1 VAAKRQ
7 KKTCSAHRHRGFVHD
22 SPQAKI
28 IAFPLDNPGGWS
40 MLNYLLRRRD
50 FIKLTGLALGSIPFI
65 GTAQARGLRFQNSKI
80 GVLQGPTNATST
92 VITVVLQRDLKPVF
106 QVPGA
111 IAIEAKRIDMGYM
124 DFVIYQVRITG
135 LQLGVVYNL
144 QIEDHEKGIA
154 ENREFQSLDLS
165 NGNAKVAVI
174 SCSNHAKA
182 DLQTLMTQKLN
193 RAAPDA
199 IFFIGDM
206 VYANR
211 PVDTVMGRAAP
222 PDKAYELY
230 IKTFLSLDFYAQAKL
245 IPTFSIWDD
254 HDMGK
259 DNADSNHPYKATM
272 SEMFR
277 NFYPVDARIPE
288 VKLGPG
294 MSFSL
299 DAFGVQSIFL
309 DGRVYSTPGT
319 LLGNSQG
326 SWVKDQ
332 YSQSQKPCLM
342 ICGQQFWSY
351 QSMHDSFQ
359 RYAGNEFNGFLQY
372 LKQNK
377 RPTLFVSGDVHY
389 SQIERISSSVLGYQT
404 YEVTSSALFS
414 SSANDLYVRGADSQ
428 LNYYGKQNFLML
440 DQLQAT
446 RQGLKLRVTCVSR
459 GNDVEFQ
466 TLLSI

>member
-7 KKTCSAHRHRGFVHD
+7 KKTCSAQGQREFVHD
-22 SPQAKI
+22 SGQAKV
-28 IAFPLDNPGGWS
+28 IAFPLEHLGGWS
-40 MLNYLLRRRD
+40 MFNQLLRRRD
-50 FIKLTGLALGSIPFI
+50 FIKLTGFVLGSIPFI
-65 GTAQARGLRFQNSKI
+65 GTAQARSARFLNFQI

-111 IAIEAKRIDMGYM
+111 IAMDAKRIDMGYM
-124 DFVIYQVRITG
+124 DFVVYQVRITG
-135 LQLGVVYNL
+135 LELGVVYNL
-144 QIEDHEKGIA
+144 GIEDRDKGISVT
-154 ENREFQSLDLS
+154 REFQSLDLT
-165 NGNAKVAVI
+165 NLNAKVAVI

-206 VYANR
+206 IYANR
-211 PVDTVMGRAAP
+211 PTDTMMGRAAP

-230 IKTFLSLDFYAQAKL
+230 IKTFLSLDFYAQTKL

-259 DNADSNHPYKATM
+259 DNADSSHPYKATM
-272 SEMFR
+272 IEMFR
-277 NFYPVDARIPE
+277 NFYPADARIPE
-288 VKLGPG
+288 LKLGPG

-309 DGRVYSTPGT
+309 DGRVYATPGT
-319 LLGNSQG
+319 LLGNSQLQ
-326 SWVKDQ
+326 WAKDQ
-332 YSQSQKPCLM
+332 YTQSGKPCLM
-342 ICGQQFWSY
+342 ILGQQFFNY
-351 QSMHDSFQ
+351 QSIHDSFQ
-359 RYAGNEFNGFLQY
+359 RYAGSEFNGFLAHM
-372 LKQNK
+372 KQHR
-377 RPTLFVSGDVHY
+377 RPTIFVSGDVHY
-389 SQIERISSSVLGYQT
+389 SQIERLPSTHLGYQT

-414 SSANDLYVRGADSQ
+414 SSANDLYLRGGGSQ
-428 LNYYGKQNFLML
+428 MKYYGKQNFLVL
-440 DQLQAT
+440 DQLQPS
-446 RQGLKLRVTCVSR
+446 REHLSLRVTCVSR

-466 TLLSI
+466 QNLSV